1 IKKPHCLA
9 RSFVMAIIVF
19 GYRSE
24 NNRVFVMS
32 LTTTNTLQDF
42 FRAVIALIPF
52 SVNKTKMHNRYK
64 TN

>member
-1 IKKPHCLA
+1 
-9 RSFVMAIIVF
+9 MAIIVF

-32 LTTTNTLQDF
+32 LTTTNTLHVF
-42 FRAVIALIPF
+42 SRAVIALITL